1 MSDVFLSAWWKESKL
16 RQEISRML
24 DHLKIVEK
32 FGVCEEQGEEVV
44 DVEAEVPGDDFSGV
58 LALPPCLIGEYIRC
72 RG

>member
-1 MSDVFLSAWWKESKL
+1 MSFSPPGGRESKL

-32 FGVCEEQGEEVV
+32 FGVCEKQGEEVI
-44 DVEAEVPGDDFSGV
+44 DVQTEVSGDDFSGI
-58 LALPPCLIGEYIRC
+58 LALPPCLVGEYICC

>member
-1 MSDVFLSAWWKESKL
+1 MSDVFLSAWWKEYQGCL
-16 RQEISRML
+16 LL

-58 LALPPCLIGEYIRC
+58 LALAPGFVSEYICC

>member
-1 MSDVFLSAWWKESKL
+1 MSFSPPGGGNKSYDKKY
-16 RQEISRML
+16 QGYL

-58 LALPPCLIGEYIRC
+58 LALAPGLVGEYICC